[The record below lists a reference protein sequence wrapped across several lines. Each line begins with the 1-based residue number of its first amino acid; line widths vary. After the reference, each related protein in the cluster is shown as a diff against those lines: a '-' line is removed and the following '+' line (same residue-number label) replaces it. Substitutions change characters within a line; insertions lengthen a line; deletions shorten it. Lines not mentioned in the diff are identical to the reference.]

1 MQADYQGSVFEL
13 ENHLFAVLWGSVVL
27 ESLILAE
34 KETEP
39 ACFSID
45 SSKTVHCDHNGGIA
59 GLVNLEGK
67 LLLISVAM
75 ARERLGS
82 GKKAARQSK
91 DGVAGLRLA
100 GRPDAGKRVPLEA
113 IVDGLVPSLGSSC
126 SAKWRISESART
138 SLGHS

>member
-1 MQADYQGSVFEL
+1 MQADYQGSVLEL

-45 SSKTVHCDHNGGIA
+45 SSNTLHCDHHGGIA
-59 GLVNLEGK
+59 GLVNLDGK

-75 ARERLGS
+75 TRERLGS
-82 GKKAARQSK
+82 GKKAARESK
-91 DGVAGLRLA
+91 DGVAG
-100 GRPDAGKRVPLEA
+100 
-113 IVDGLVPSLGSSC
+113 
-126 SAKWRISESART
+126 
-138 SLGHS
+138 